1 MKRPRKKEKW
11 KFKRLIT
18 QADMI
23 GLDDVAAKVSYEFS
37 QYHRCGLSGPPP
49 KKRTRPASHC
59 PREWTPREAI
69 NALRSSIRSGN
80 VSATWTPDG
89 FPRHA
94 WHKEGEVWYEVRTEN
109 NAGGRYHGYPVDEQQ
124 VPAKLLNKSIY

>member
-11 KFKRLIT
+11 KLKHLVT
-18 QADMI
+18 QADML
-23 GLDDVAAKVSYEFS
+23 GLGQIAEKVSYEFS
-37 QYHRCGLSGPPP
+37 QYHRCGPNGASA
-49 KKRTRPASHC
+49 KKRTKPASHC

-69 NALRSSIRSGN
+69 NALRASIRSGN
-80 VSATWTPDG
+80 VSAGWTPDG

-109 NAGGRYHGYPVDEQQ
+109 NANGRYHGYPVDELQ
-124 VPAKLLNKSIY
+124 VPEKLLKKSVF